1 MKLTR
6 VTHLALGTLLS
17 VTALLLPAAPAQAA
31 EPDPIV
37 FVHGYSAPTSVW
49 DDWIADFEAD
59 GYAADRLF
67 TFDYDSTQSNATTAA
82 ELAAYVQSVRAAT
95 GAAKV
100 DLVTHSMGSLNG
112 RYYLRNLG
120 GTRYVDD
127 FVSLAGPNHGS
138 STALL
143 CAWLYTSCAEMVPG
157 SDFLTTLNAG
167 DETPGDIGYFT
178 FRSTCDEYINPD
190 DSTVLQGAVN
200 STSGCRTHSDM
211 NDDYEVYEQVRAVL
225 N

>member
-1 MKLTR
+1 MKIRHGALL
-6 VTHLALGTLLS
+6 LALTL
-17 VTALLLPAAPAQAA
+17 ALLLPANPAQAA
-31 EPDPIV
+31 PLPDPIV

-49 DDWIADFEAD
+49 DEWIADFEAD
-59 GYAADRLF
+59 GYSADRLF
-67 TFDYDSTQSNATTAA
+67 TFGYDSAQSNATTAA
-82 ELAAYVQSVRAAT
+82 ELGAYVQSVRAAT
-95 GAAKV
+95 GADKV

-112 RYYLRNLG
+112 RYYLKNLG

-143 CAWLYTSCAEMVPG
+143 CAWLYPSCAEMVPG
-157 SDFLTTLNAG
+157 GDFLTALNAG
-167 DETPGDIGYFT
+167 EETPGDIGYFT

-190 DSTVLQGAVN
+190 DSTVLEGAVN
-200 STSGCRTHSDM
+200 ATSGCRTHSDM
-211 NDDYEVYEQVRAVL
+211 NDDHEVYEQVRAVL